1 MSDMEKPRETF
12 RRLHALAN
20 NAAASDSERET
31 ARTVMARYLAKYGSE
46 VGIPDEE
53 PVIHRD
59 VTYTSEFESRLAT
72 HCGMFAGCA
81 THDVGKY
88 LRAGTTRE
96 TFKADGKTTRYKG
109 PESAVLAA
117 VALYAHHR
125 TMLFR
130 LLELT
135 ENGYRHGAMRL
146 PSAKVRAQA
155 EPMSPEMS
163 AALRA
168 AQKAGN
174 ANAMTKRIGDGG

>member
-1 MSDMEKPRETF
+1 MEKPRETF

-20 NAAASDSERET
+20 NAGASESERAT
-31 ARTVMARYLAKYGSE
+31 ARAVMDRYLAKYGSE

-53 PVIHRD
+53 PVIHLD
-59 VTYTSEFESRLAT
+59 VTYTSEFESRLAA

-96 TFKADGKTTRYKG
+96 TFKGDGKTTRYKG

-117 VALYAHHR
+117 VALYDHHK
-125 TMLFR
+125 TMLYR

-146 PSAKVRAQA
+146 PETKVRSQA
-155 EPMSPEMS
+155 EPMSPEMA
-163 AALRA
+163 AALKA
-168 AQKAGN
+168 ARSAGN
-174 ANAMTKRIGDGG
+174 ANALTKRIGDGG